1 MGEGEVNYLTR
12 HSLEHYSIDE
22 IHLYNCEG
30 LHSKDEVHSIARRSV
45 VLFAPPLYMFIRT
58 TQTAFCW
65 L

>member
-1 MGEGEVNYLTR
+1 MGEVEVNYLTR

-30 LHSKDEVHSIARRSV
+30 LHSKDEVHSIAQRSV
-45 VLFAPPLYMFIRT
+45 VLFAPLYTR
-58 TQTAFCW
+58 